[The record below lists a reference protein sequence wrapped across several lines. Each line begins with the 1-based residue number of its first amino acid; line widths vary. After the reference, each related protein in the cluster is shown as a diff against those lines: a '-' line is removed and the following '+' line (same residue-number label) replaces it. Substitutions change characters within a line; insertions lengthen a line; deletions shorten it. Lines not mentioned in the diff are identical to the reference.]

1 MKHNIYFI
9 TGTNTG
15 VGKTTYSSYL
25 LDKWKSDGVKSAV
38 LKPIASGCEVIN
50 ESLVN
55 EDALILRK
63 SLCEN
68 LDDKFR
74 SLDWINPV
82 RFKPPIAPHI
92 AADMLNDGSDLTC
105 ENLMDIIWPRVIEW
119 LDYANSLGDKSNLLI
134 EGAGGWQ
141 VPLNHEQ
148 TYAHWVQAFNK
159 KLQDYDLEV
168 NFGVVLV
175 VGMQLGCLNHALL
188 SANSIKQYGCDLSWW
203 VANEIDPEMSCFKEN
218 YNTLN
223 YMLGKE
229 GFFLERIPNQ
239 AIDSKSAAVL

>member
-25 LDKWKSDGVKSAV
+25 LDKWKSNRINAAA

-50 ESLVN
+50 GVLVN
-55 EDALILRK
+55 EDALILHK

-68 LDDKFR
+68 LDNKFR

-92 AADMLNDGSDLTC
+92 AADMLNDGSKLTC

-119 LDYANSLGDKSNLLI
+119 LDYANSLGDNSNLLI

-148 TYAHWVQAFNK
+148 TYAHWVQAFKK
-159 KLQDYDLEV
+159 KLQDYNKDI

-188 SANSIKQYGCDLSWW
+188 SANSIKQSGCDLSWW
-203 VANEIDPEMSCFKEN
+203 VANEIDPKMDCFNENFKTLEMTLGGNNCIYGYKEIEKLHSN
-218 YNTLN
+218 L
-223 YMLGKE
+223 
-229 GFFLERIPNQ
+229 
-239 AIDSKSAAVL
+239 